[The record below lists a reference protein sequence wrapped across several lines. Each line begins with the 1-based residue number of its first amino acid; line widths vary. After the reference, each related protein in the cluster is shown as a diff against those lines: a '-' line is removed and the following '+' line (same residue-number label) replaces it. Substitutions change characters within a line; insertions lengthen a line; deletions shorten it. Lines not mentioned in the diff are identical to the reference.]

1 MIHPTYTNDNT
12 ANRDRLPACQL
23 VVGKR
28 KLTMNKLAS
37 FVLER
42 VKVIVVE
49 ITSSL
54 ALHATFVTKF
64 TTHMHYVHMLHG
76 TITTSQADWQNNN
89 NDDDDRFT
97 ALCLGLPG

>member
-1 MIHPTYTNDNT
+1 MISSHTNDNT

-54 ALHATFVTKF
+54 ALHATFGARF
-64 TTHMHYVHMLHG
+64 TTHMHMHMLHG
-76 TITTSQADWQNNN
+76 TLTTSRADWQSNNN
-89 NDDDDRFT
+89 NNNNWSK
-97 ALCLGLPG
+97 